1 MLLYDFADSH
11 DAGWTAIN
19 DVVMGGMSSGGLAP
33 TGAGSALFHG
43 VVRLEH
49 GGGFASVR
57 SPPRSLDLSSF
68 HGLTIHARG
77 DGKTYKLGFVT
88 QGDPYGVVHRA
99 LIPTK
104 AAVAQDYSVRFE
116 DFRPML
122 RGAIAT
128 GAGAPDLSSIAA
140 FSLLIG
146 DCQEGPF
153 QLEIFQLRAFV
164 APG

>member
-1 MLLYDFADSH
+1 MLIYDFVDSRNAD
-11 DAGWTAIN
+11 WTAIN
-19 DVVMGGMSSGGLAP
+19 DVVMGGVSSARFTP
-33 TGAGSALFHG
+33 TGAGSALFEG
-43 VVRLEH
+43 VVRLDH

-57 SPPRSLDLSSF
+57 SPPRNLDLSSF
-68 HGLTIHARG
+68 SGLTILARG

-88 QGDPYGVVHRA
+88 RSGPDGVVHRA
-99 LIPTK
+99 PIRTT
-104 AAVAQDYSVRFE
+104 AAVVQEYSVRFE

-122 RGAIAT
+122 RGAIAI
-128 GAGAPDLSSIAA
+128 GAGAPDLSSIGA

-146 DCQEGPF
+146 DRQEGPF

>member
-1 MLLYDFADSH
+1 MLLYDFADARN
-11 DAGWTAIN
+11 AGWTAIN
-19 DVVMGGMSSGGLAP
+19 DVVMGGMSSGELTP
-33 TGAGSALFHG
+33 TSAGSAHFHG
-43 VVRLEH
+43 VVRLDH

-68 HGLTIHARG
+68 NGLTILARG

-88 QGDPYGVVHRA
+88 QGDHYGVVHRA
-99 LIPTK
+99 LLRTK
-104 AAVAQDYSVRFE
+104 AAVVQDYSVRFE
-116 DFRPML
+116 DFLPML
-122 RGAIAT
+122 RGAIVT

-146 DCQEGPF
+146 DRQEGPF